1 MTPHLRGKLL
11 ERVNAEERNEFASPR
26 TELHITSVPMIP
38 EVAYFVPEE
47 SSGNLCGDLDE

>member
-1 MTPHLRGKLL
+1 MTPHLGGKLL
-11 ERVNAEERNEFASPR
+11 EHVNAEERNEFASPH